1 MKFSTCPAKLHMG
14 TKKITIKHY
23 SKMFSIYIRAKSKV
37 SVCDVYNQKSVP
49 KSYAASL
56 LLQNAHL
63 SYMNNYRKF

>member
-1 MKFSTCPAKLHMG
+1 
-14 TKKITIKHY
+14 
-23 SKMFSIYIRAKSKV
+23 MFSIYIRAKSKV

-63 SYMNNYRKF
+63 SYMKNYRKF